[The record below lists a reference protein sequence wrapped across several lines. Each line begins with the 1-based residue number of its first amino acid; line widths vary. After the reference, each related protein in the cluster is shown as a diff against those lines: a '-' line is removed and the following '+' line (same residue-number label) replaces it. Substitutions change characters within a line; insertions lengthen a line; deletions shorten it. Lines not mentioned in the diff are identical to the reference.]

1 MSHSTLTAPT
11 RNEKAAPNSVFLQEV
26 LQGLQQ
32 PQKELPCKYFYDER
46 GSRLFDQICELE
58 EYYPTRTEAHIMC
71 AHGAAMADCIGPHSR
86 LIEYGSGSST
96 KTRILLNHL
105 FAQKC
110 APAAYVPLDISREH
124 LLRSA
129 RRLEVEYP
137 DLNVLP
143 VCADY
148 TKQFSLP
155 EAAALKT
162 VVYFPGSTIGNF
174 HPHEAQLFLKHIAE
188 VCGADG
194 GLLIGVDLEKDA
206 RILEAAYNDKLGVTA
221 DFNLNVLRHINRELG
236 ADFNMKQFAHH
247 APYNYEKHRIEMHL
261 ISRCRQQ
268 VNIAGNMI
276 HFAAGE
282 TIYSESSYKYTPA
295 RFEKLAA
302 SAGWNVEQ
310 IWTDEKA
317 LFSVQYL
324 TVC

>member
-1 MSHSTLTAPT
+1 MSHSTLTAPKEIAT
-11 RNEKAAPNSVFLQEV
+11 DSVFLQEV

-32 PQKELPCKYFYDER
+32 SQKELPCKYFYDER

-71 AHGAAMADCIGPHSR
+71 AHGAAMAGRIGPHAR

-105 FAQKC
+105 FAQNC

-129 RRLEVEYP
+129 RRLVAEYP
-137 DLNVLP
+137 ALNVLP

-148 TKQFSLP
+148 TTKFSLP

-174 HPHEAQLFLKHIAE
+174 HPHEARQFLHHIAE
-188 VCGADG
+188 VCGAEG

-206 RILEAAYNDKLGVTA
+206 RLLEAAYNDKQGVTA
-221 DFNLNVLRHINRELG
+221 DFNLNILRHINRELG
-236 ADFNMKQFAHH
+236 ADFNLDQFAHH
-247 APYNYEKHRIEMHL
+247 APYNREKHRIEMHL
-261 ISRCRQQ
+261 VSCCEQD
-268 VNIAGNMI
+268 VNIGGEEI
-276 HFAAGE
+276 HFDEGE
-282 TIYSESSYKYTPA
+282 FIYSESSYKYTPS
-295 RFEKLAA
+295 RFADLAA
-302 SAGWNVEQ
+302 DWRVEQ
-310 IWTDEKA
+310 IWTDENA

-324 TVC
+324 TAR